1 MTVEFYV
8 IRNGKRQFLT
18 SEGKWTTNLMK
29 ARTFDK
35 EIDVEFYLKR
45 GRNLWAL
52 ESELVEKEGTL
63 GYNSRLTK
71 INSNVNQ
78 Q

>member
-1 MTVEFYV
+1 MKEIEFYV
-8 IRNGKRQFLT
+8 IRNGKGLFLK
-18 SEGKWTTNLMK
+18 EDGKFTKDLKK

-52 ESELVEKEGTL
+52 ESWMEKKEHSY
-63 GYNSRLTK
+63 GYNSKLIK
-71 INSNVNQ
+71 V
-78 Q
+78 

>member
-1 MTVEFYV
+1 MKEIEFYV
-8 IRNGKRQFLT
+8 IRNGKGLFLK
-18 SEGKWTTNLMK
+18 EDGKFTKDLKK

-52 ESELVEKEGTL
+52 ESWMEKKEHSY
-63 GYNSRLTK
+63 GYNSKLIK
-71 INSNVNQ
+71 I
-78 Q
+78 

>member
-1 MTVEFYV
+1 MVGIEFYV
-8 IRNGKRQFLT
+8 IRNSKGLFLKEDGKFTKDL
-18 SEGKWTTNLMK
+18 KK

-52 ESELVEKEGTL
+52 ESEMIVIENRAEYRSKLIK
-63 GYNSRLTK
+63 
-71 INSNVNQ
+71 VNG
-78 Q
+78 

>member
-1 MTVEFYV
+1 MFKSIEFFV
-8 IRNGKRQFLT
+8 IRNGKGLFLK
-18 SEGKWTTNLMK
+18 EDGKWSKDLKK

-52 ESELVEKEGTL
+52 ESWMVLEENRAM
-63 GYNSRLTK
+63 YNSKLIK
-71 INSNVNQ
+71 V
-78 Q
+78 